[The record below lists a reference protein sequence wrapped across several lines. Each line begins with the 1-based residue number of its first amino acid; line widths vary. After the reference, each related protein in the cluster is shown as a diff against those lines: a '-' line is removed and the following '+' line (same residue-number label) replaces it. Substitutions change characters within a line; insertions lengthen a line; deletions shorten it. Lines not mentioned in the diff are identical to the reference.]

1 MKLKLSFLA
10 LTLTLLSVNAYAL
23 PAFKVADGQYSG
35 EYNGVDL
42 NTAQTVFNNLSPKG
56 AGGGAPV
63 GTIVAVPSH
72 AEAKFIEEDPDAWV
86 LCDGREVPS
95 GTALRS
101 YMTHTPNLNGEKR
114 FLQGTTGTSG
124 TIAAG
129 LPNITGTHNG
139 ALLMWGNPRA
149 TGAFTGSNYF
159 SGWGHGNVM
168 IYRGHLVFNAHNA
181 NSIYNDDVHTVQ
193 PEAYTVRYY
202 IRCNE

>member
-1 MKLKLSFLA
+1 MKTLLTSFI
-10 LTLTLLSVNAYAL
+10 LTLALSVNAYAYQ
-23 PAFKVADGQYSG
+23 VADSRYEGT
-35 EYNGVDL
+35 YNSIDL
-42 NTAQTVFNNLSPKG
+42 NTAQTAFNGIRSRG

-63 GTIVAVPSH
+63 GTIVAVPSD

-129 LPNITGTHNG
+129 LPNITSWFDIDDNWDVGG
-139 ALLMWGNPRA
+139 AMYKSGAGKGLEAKYDWVASRA
-149 TGAFTGSNYF
+149 Y
-159 SGWGHGNVM
+159 
-168 IYRGHLVFNAHNA
+168 FNASRSSPVYGRSN
-181 NSIYNDDVHTVQ
+181 TVQ